1 MDAQELGRR
10 YKAGERGFSNVNLRG
25 ASLWAAYLSEA
36 DLSGAE
42 LADGQLAQAKALK
55 GAILPDGI
63 KYK

>member
-25 ASLWAAYLSEA
+25 ASLWAAYLS
-36 DLSGAE
+36 GAE

-55 GAILPDGI
+55 GAILPDGT